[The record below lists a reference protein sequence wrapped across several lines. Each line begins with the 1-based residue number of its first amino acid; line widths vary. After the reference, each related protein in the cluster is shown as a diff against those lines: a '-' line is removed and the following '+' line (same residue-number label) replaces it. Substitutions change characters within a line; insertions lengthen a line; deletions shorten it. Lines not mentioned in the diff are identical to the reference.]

1 MNSLVAAAGSIGISI
16 NALQIERFR
25 RYLELLGEWNHRV
38 NLTAVKEP
46 EEIVEQLFIRS
57 LRVAVPAGGSVST
70 AEWFDGRRIIDIGS
84 GAGIPGLPLKLAL
97 PGVDVTL
104 LDSNRRKCGFLEHVI
119 SDLELDG
126 VTVVNARAEDAARDA
141 EHREG
146 YELATARGVASLS
159 VLIEYALP
167 FLRLGGVAVLP
178 KGPDSASVRV
188 EVGDAGF
195 VADELGAAPAIIQDV
210 AHPGKAPTDHIVYWL
225 KVQPTPDRYP
235 RRAGVPVKR
244 PMVAARS
251 DT

>member
-1 MNSLVAAAGSIGISI
+1 MNSLVDAASSIGITI
-16 NALQIERFR
+16 DALQIERFQ
-25 RYLELLGEWNHRV
+25 RYLELLDEWNGRV

-46 EEIVEQLFIRS
+46 EEVVEQLFIRS

-97 PGVDVTL
+97 PGADVTL
-104 LDSNRRKCGFLEHVI
+104 LDSNRKKCEFMEYVI

-126 VTVVNARAEDAARDA
+126 VAVVNARAEDAARDA
-141 EHREG
+141 KHREG

-178 KGPDSASVRV
+178 KGPDLTTVRA
-188 EVGDAGF
+188 EADDAAY
-195 VADELGAAPAIIQDV
+195 VADELGAAPAIIQSI
-210 AHPGKAPTDHIVYWL
+210 AHPGRTPTDHIVYWL
-225 KVQPTPDRYP
+225 KVQPTPERYP
-235 RRAGVPVKR
+235 RRAGVPAKR
-244 PMVAARS
+244 PIVVARS
-251 DT
+251 NT

>member
-1 MNSLVAAAGSIGISI
+1 MNSLVAAASSIGITI
-16 NALQIERFR
+16 DALQIERFR
-25 RYLELLGEWNHRV
+25 RYLELLDEWNHHV
-38 NLTAVKEP
+38 NLTAVKDP
-46 EEIVEQLFIRS
+46 EEIVEKLFIRS
-57 LRVAVPAGGSVST
+57 LRVAVPAGGNVST

-97 PGVDVTL
+97 PGADVTL
-104 LDSNRRKCGFLEHVI
+104 LDSNRKKCGFMQHVI

-146 YELATARGVASLS
+146 YELATARGVARLS
-159 VLIEYALP
+159 VLVEYALP

-188 EVGDAGF
+188 EVDDAGF
-195 VADELGAAPAIIQDV
+195 VADELGAAPAIMQAV

-225 KVQPTPDRYP
+225 KVQPTPDQYP
-235 RRAGVPVKR
+235 RRAGVPAKR

-251 DT
+251 NT